1 MLIVLDDMI
10 ADMKSNKIVSPIV
23 TELFIERRELN
34 ILFVF
39 ISKSYSKVPET
50 IRLNPTHYFIIKI
63 PNKREL
69 QQIASKQ
76 LSKINLKHSIKIY
89 KDYTKYCIF
98 SERYKFVVRRFI
110 KMCTYY
116 KY

>member
-10 ADMKSNKIVSPIV
+10 ADMECNKIVSPIV

-76 LSKINLKHSIKIY
+76 LSKINLK
-89 KDYTKYCIF
+89 YCIF
-98 SERYKFVVRRFI
+98 SERCKFVVRRFI